1 MFINTR
7 FYIIKTFASNPNFIL
22 LQHFHF
28 SSKNTLISYLYIQW
42 FQNLKFNSSVH
53 NSTPEQQ
60 DSLDVQWKQ
69 GVIGCYLKKKSS
81 NVWCRPFFF
90 AFKVQIVFRG
100 VKYIQSP
107 FRFLLFFLPRLRAK
121 QYYTMLYISIIWP
134 YLCAWITD
142 PGAINF
148 TIQVGGGHE
157 FYCLRRGINWRFN
170 YWSQT
175 SI

>member
-7 FYIIKTFASNPNFIL
+7 VYLIKTFVSNPNFIL

-107 FRFLLFFLPRLRAK
+107 FRFLLFFSPTTKGKTILYNVIHFHYLALP
-121 QYYTMLYISIIWP
+121 M
-134 YLCAWITD
+134 
-142 PGAINF
+142 
-148 TIQVGGGHE
+148 
-157 FYCLRRGINWRFN
+157 CLN
-170 YWSQT
+170 YWPRSH
-175 SI
+175 